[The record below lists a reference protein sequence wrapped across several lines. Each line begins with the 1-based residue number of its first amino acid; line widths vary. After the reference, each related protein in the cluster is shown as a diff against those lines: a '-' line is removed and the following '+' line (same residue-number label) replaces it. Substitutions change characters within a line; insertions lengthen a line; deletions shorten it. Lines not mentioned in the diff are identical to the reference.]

1 MLGDRLD
8 NSGARRSL
16 ARRLDPIPH
25 LLRTYIVTAA
35 LCCLAVLKPVPA
47 TSGAAGSEIQRSFFG
62 MHVLSKATPWPAF
75 PVGSIRTWDTGT
87 IWRDINTAPGRYNW
101 SVLDFLIGRASGHRA
116 DVLINLGGTPAWA
129 ATNPND
135 DCGHGI
141 CSPPANAQYW
151 TDWVSAVVGHVR
163 LAWPDVRVTYEIWNE
178 PNDIQSWNGSI
189 ETLVGMSAQA
199 YRIIK
204 AIDHKLQVICPPTNG
219 FPDLATDGFAWAIR
233 FLSLGGGSYCDIWG
247 VHPYPGFY
255 RSNPAP
261 AEQALLEVQQYS
273 NILRAF
279 GLGAMPI
286 WNTESSWGDESYLS
300 SPASQAAYVGKLT
313 MLLHS
318 AGVQRSYWYAYDTTS
333 RCPKCWGPLWAGE
346 GTSLNAAGAAYL
358 LMEKWFLGAT
368 PVNPLARVQGP
379 NRVRN
384 ATARSSWPGTLPV
397 HWQRTTN
404 DVAHGIAQELTTGP
418 GYVDWHV
425 YGTAAPGASGFER
438 IAFEESRII
447 NCSGAGQQWWLSF
460 KESLQSG
467 FYQNVKT
474 NMQLNEYDT
483 NGTYLGNRSAFF
495 LTTGLDYTNQPISWF
510 ATTASPACAYIQPLV
525 AVDYQIGKPF
535 DITLRLA
542 APRLDDGT
550 QFVGT
555 YRRADGSSA
564 ILAWNSGRGSTLDVA
579 APFRSYQDV
588 KGVNHAIGS
597 GSVALTSSPIFIT
610 AEPTK

>member
-1 MLGDRLD
+1 
-8 NSGARRSL
+8 
-16 ARRLDPIPH
+16 
-25 LLRTYIVTAA
+25 
-35 LCCLAVLKPVPA
+35 
-47 TSGAAGSEIQRSFFG
+47 
-62 MHVLSKATPWPAF
+62 
-75 PVGSIRTWDTGT
+75 
-87 IWRDINTAPGRYNW
+87 
-101 SVLDFLIGRASGHRA
+101 
-116 DVLINLGGTPAWA
+116 
-129 ATNPND
+129 
-135 DCGHGI
+135 
-141 CSPPANAQYW
+141 
-151 TDWVSAVVGHVR
+151 
-163 LAWPDVRVTYEIWNE
+163 
-178 PNDIQSWNGSI
+178 
-189 ETLVGMSAQA
+189 MSAQA

-219 FPDLATDGFAWAIR
+219 FPDLATDGFAWAMR

-247 VHPYPGFY
+247 IHPYPGFY
-255 RSNPAP
+255 RNNPAP

-333 RCPKCWGPLWAGE
+333 RCLKCWGPLWAGE
-346 GTSLNAAGAAYL
+346 GTSLNAAGAAYQ

-384 ATARSSWPGTLPV
+384 VTARSSWPGTLPV

-404 DVAHGIAQELTTGP
+404 GVAHGITQELIIGA

-425 YGTAAPGASGFER
+425 YGTAAPGASGLER

-447 NCSGAGQQWWLSF
+447 NCSGAGHQWWLSF

-467 FYQNVKT
+467 SYQNVKT
-474 NMQLNEYDT
+474 DMQLNEYDT

-495 LTTGLDYTNQPISWF
+495 LATGLDYTNQPISWF
-510 ATTASPACAYIQPLV
+510 ATTASPTCAYIQPVV
-525 AVDYQIGKPF
+525 AVNYQIGKPF

-564 ILAWNSGRGSTLDVA
+564 ILAWDSGRGSTLDVA